1 MYKAD
6 LGDVSLR
13 VPEAKAI
20 AKLLLKGLKKAD
32 FIKKIQDENIL
43 HYTNI
48 GRAKRQAFTI
58 RSRLESVDKE
68 LWQLIAKCDFATAT
82 QATLVATLK
91 RSSLLFDFFRLEIIP
106 LVEERVF
113 ELPRYHW
120 KKYIDECR
128 LRDPTMTKWS
138 PNTIKRMGS
147 TLYKILYEAEFVKNT
162 RKPVLNRILVTPEVT
177 RYLTKQ
183 REREILYLLTW
194 KR

>member
-20 AKLLLKGLKKAD
+20 ANLLLKGVKKAE
-32 FIKKIQDENIL
+32 FLKKIQDENIL

-48 GRAKRQAFTI
+48 GRAKRHAFTI

-68 LWQLIAKCDFATAT
+68 LWQLAAEGDFATAT

-106 LVEERVF
+106 SVEAKVF
-113 ELPRYHW
+113 ELPRFHW
-120 KKYIDECR
+120 KKYIDGCK
-128 LRDPTMTKWS
+128 LRDPEMPDWS
-138 PNTIKRMGS
+138 PTTIKRMGS
-147 TLYKILYEAEFVKNT
+147 TLYKILHEAEFVKNT
-162 RKPVLNRILVTPEVT
+162 RKPVLNRILVTPEVLD
-177 RYLTKQ
+177 YLTKQ
-183 REREILYLLTW
+183 NEREILYLLTW
-194 KR
+194 KK